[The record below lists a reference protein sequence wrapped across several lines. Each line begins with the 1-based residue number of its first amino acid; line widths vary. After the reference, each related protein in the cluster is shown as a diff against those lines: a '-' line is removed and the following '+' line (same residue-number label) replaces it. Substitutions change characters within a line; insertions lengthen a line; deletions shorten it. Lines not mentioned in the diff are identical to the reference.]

1 MPIWAV
7 VRNSECFEFKIL
19 VCLFKWGFFLQ
30 KVLQKKIKDR
40 TINRVTKIKGE
51 EMLKKVLFLSAVFF
65 VVNAQAKTL
74 NEVLDY
80 TYENSWSINAERAGQ
95 RATDEGVAIA
105 KSGFRPQVAGTA
117 SAGRSYNK
125 NKYDYTPVK
134 SEMYKNPNEVAV
146 QVKQPVFSGFST
158 VQAVN
163 AARSQ
168 VRAGRQNLART
179 EQNVLLDAVAAYMD
193 VVRDTAV
200 LKLHV
205 SNENVL
211 KEHLKSYRKRY
222 KVGDLTRTDVAQS
235 EARSEGATAAR
246 IAAEG
251 NLKVSQ
257 ANFFS
262 VVGLS
267 PEGLEDASE
276 FKHSLPPTL
285 DDAIEYAMEHNPAI
299 KAAKYAKDAA
309 SYAVKSKKG
318 ELLPQVDMTA
328 AAGRQ
333 HEQLTVDRGDYWQ
346 VKANLTMPIYSAGAD
361 YASIR
366 QARQNENKSK
376 ILWDKTVQD
385 VRANVISAWEY
396 YTASQAQL
404 ASIESQIKASKMAL
418 DGVIREAK
426 VGSRTVLDVLDAEQE
441 HLNNQVSMV
450 RTHRDAI
457 VAGYALLAA
466 IGRLNPTDLGLSV
479 APYDATAYYED
490 VKNKWLGYNI

>member
-1 MPIWAV
+1 MKSIDQ
-7 VRNSECFEFKIL
+7 N
-19 VCLFKWGFFLQ
+19 
-30 KVLQKKIKDR
+30 
-40 TINRVTKIKGE
+40 KGDK
-51 EMLKKVLFLSAVFF
+51 MLKKVLLLSVACLAMSVH
-65 VVNAQAKTL
+65 AKTL

-80 TYENSWSINAERAGQ
+80 TYENNWSINAERAGQ

-105 KSGFRPQVAGTA
+105 KSGFRPQIAGAA

-134 SEMYKNPNEVAV
+134 SEVYKNPKEMGV
-146 QVKQPVFSGFST
+146 QVKQSIFSGLST

-168 VRAGRQNLART
+168 VRAGRQNLVDT
-179 EQNVLLDAVAAYMD
+179 EQSVLLNAVEAYMD
-193 VVRDTAV
+193 VVRDSAV
-200 LKLHV
+200 LNLQEN
-205 SNENVL
+205 NENVL

-267 PEGLEDASE
+267 PEGLEDIGE
-276 FKHSLPPTL
+276 FKYSLPATL
-285 DDAIEYAMEHNPAI
+285 DDAIEYAMEHNPSI

-309 SYAVKSKKG
+309 SYAVSSKKG

-328 AAGRQ
+328 TAGRQ

-346 VKANLTMPIYSAGAD
+346 LKANLTVPIYSAGAD
-361 YASIR
+361 YAAIR
-366 QARQNENKSK
+366 QARQNENKAR

-385 VRANVISAWEY
+385 VRAGVISAWEY
-396 YTASQAQL
+396 YTSSQAQL
-404 ASIESQIKASKMAL
+404 SSIQAQIKASKMAL

-441 HLNNQVSMV
+441 HLNNQVSLV

-466 IGRLNPTDLGLSV
+466 VGKLNPTDLGLSV
-479 APYDATAYYED
+479 KPYDAKEYYES

>member
-1 MPIWAV
+1 M
-7 VRNSECFEFKIL
+7 FKRIL
-19 VCLFKWGFFLQ
+19 LISVACC
-30 KVLQKKIKDR
+30 
-40 TINRVTKIKGE
+40 
-51 EMLKKVLFLSAVFF
+51 VFS
-65 VVNAQAKTL
+65 AQAKTL

-95 RATDEGVAIA
+95 RAVDENVAIA
-105 KSGFRPQVAGTA
+105 KSGFRPQIGGAG
-117 SAGRSYNK
+117 SVGRSYNK
-125 NKYDYTPVK
+125 NKYDYTPDK
-134 SEMYKNPNEVAV
+134 TEIYKNPQEVTV
-146 QVKQPVFSGFST
+146 QVKQPIFSGLST

-163 AARSQ
+163 AAKSQ
-168 VRAGRQNLART
+168 VRSGRQGLIDA
-179 EQNVLLDAVAAYMD
+179 EQNVLLEAVSAYMN
-193 VVRDTAV
+193 VVRDKAV
-200 LKLHV
+200 LDLREN
-205 SNENVL
+205 NEKVL

-262 VVGLS
+262 VVGLE
-267 PEGLEDASE
+267 PNDLEDMVE
-276 FKHSLPPTL
+276 FKHTLPASL
-285 DDAIEYAMEHNPAI
+285 DEAVDYAMEHNPKI

-309 SYAVKSKKG
+309 EYNVKSKKG

-333 HEQLTVDRGDYWQ
+333 KEQLTLDRGDHWQ
-346 VKANLTMPIYSAGAD
+346 VKANLTVPIYSAGAD
-361 YASIR
+361 YAAIR
-366 QARQNENKSK
+366 QARQNENKAK

-385 VRANVISAWEY
+385 VRSGVISAWEY

-404 ASIESQIKASKMAL
+404 SSIESQIKASKMAL

-441 HLNNQVSMV
+441 HLDNQVALV
-450 RTHRDAI
+450 TTHRDAI
-457 VAGYALLAA
+457 VSGYALLAA
-466 IGRLNPTDLGLSV
+466 VGRLNPTDLGLSV
-479 APYDATAYYED
+479 QPYDSKAYYED
-490 VKNKWLGYNI
+490 VKNKWLGYDI

>member
-1 MPIWAV
+1 
-7 VRNSECFEFKIL
+7 
-19 VCLFKWGFFLQ
+19 
-30 KVLQKKIKDR
+30 
-40 TINRVTKIKGE
+40 
-51 EMLKKVLFLSAVFF
+51 MLKKVLLLSVACLVMSA
-65 VVNAQAKTL
+65 NAKTL

-80 TYENSWSINAERAGQ
+80 TYANSWSINAARAGQ

-105 KSGFRPQVAGTA
+105 KSGFRPQIAGAA

-125 NKYDYTPVK
+125 NKYDYTPDK
-134 SEMYKNPNEVAV
+134 TEMYKNPNEMAV
-146 QVKQPVFSGFST
+146 QLKQPIFSGLST

-163 AARSQ
+163 AAKSQ
-168 VRAGRQNLART
+168 VRAGRQNLAGT
-179 EQNVLLDAVAAYMD
+179 EQDVMLDAVSAYMD
-193 VVRDTAV
+193 VVRDKAV
-200 LKLHV
+200 LDLREN
-205 SNENVL
+205 NEKVL
-211 KEHLKSYRKRY
+211 QEHLKSYRKRY

-267 PEGLEDASE
+267 PEGLEDIVE
-276 FKHSLPPTL
+276 FKHALPATL
-285 DDAIEYAMEHNPAI
+285 DEAIDYAMDHNPAI
-299 KAAKYAKDAA
+299 KAAKYTRDAA
-309 SYAVKSKKG
+309 TYAVSSKKG

-333 HEQLTVDRGDYWQ
+333 HQQLTIDRGDYWQ
-346 VKANLTMPIYSAGAD
+346 LKANLTVPIYSAGAD
-361 YASIR
+361 YAAIR
-366 QARQNENKSK
+366 QARQNENKAK

-385 VRANVISAWEY
+385 VRAGVISAWEY
-396 YTASQAQL
+396 YTASRAQL
-404 ASIESQIKASKMAL
+404 SSIEAQIKASKMAL

-441 HLNNQVSMV
+441 HLNNQVSLV

-457 VAGYALLAA
+457 VSGYALLAA
-466 IGRLNPTDLGLSV
+466 IGKMNPTDLGLSV
-479 APYDATAYYED
+479 EPYDARGYYEN

>member
-1 MPIWAV
+1 MFKKALLLSITL
-7 VRNSECFEFKIL
+7 CFA
-19 VCLFKWGFFLQ
+19 
-30 KVLQKKIKDR
+30 
-40 TINRVTKIKGE
+40 
-51 EMLKKVLFLSAVFF
+51 SAE
-65 VVNAQAKTL
+65 ARTL

-95 RATDEGVAIA
+95 RATDENVAIA
-105 KSGFRPQVAGTA
+105 KSGFRPQIAGTG
-117 SAGRSYNK
+117 SIGRSYNK

-134 SEMYKNPNEVAV
+134 TEMYKNPNEVAV
-146 QVKQPVFSGFST
+146 QMKQPIFSGLST

-168 VRAGRQNLART
+168 VRAGRQGLISA
-179 EQNVLLDAVAAYMD
+179 EQNVLLDAVASYMD
-193 VVRDTAV
+193 VVRDKAV
-200 LKLHV
+200 LDLREN
-205 SNENVL
+205 NEKVL
-211 KEHLKSYRKRY
+211 KEHLKSYRKRF

-262 VVGLS
+262 IVGLD
-267 PEGLEDASE
+267 PEGLEDVVD
-276 FKHSLPPTL
+276 FKHELPASL
-285 DDAIEYAMEHNPAI
+285 DEAVEYAMEHNPQI

-309 SYAVKSKKG
+309 GYDVKSKKG

-346 VKANLTMPIYSAGAD
+346 VKANLTVPIYSAGAD
-361 YASIR
+361 YAAIR
-366 QARQNENKSK
+366 QARQNENKAK
-376 ILWDKTVQD
+376 IIWDKTVQD
-385 VRANVISAWEY
+385 VRAGVISAWEY

-404 ASIESQIKASKMAL
+404 SSIESQIKASKMAL

-441 HLNNQVSMV
+441 HLNNQVNLV
-450 RTHRDAI
+450 KTHRDAI
-457 VAGYALLAA
+457 VSGYALLAA

-479 APYDATAYYED
+479 QRYDAKEYYDD